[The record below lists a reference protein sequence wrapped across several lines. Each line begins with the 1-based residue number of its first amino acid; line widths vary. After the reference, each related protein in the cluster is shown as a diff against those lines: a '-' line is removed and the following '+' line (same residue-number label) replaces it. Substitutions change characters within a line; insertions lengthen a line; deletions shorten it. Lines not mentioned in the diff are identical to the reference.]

1 MEKKVILI
9 SEQDLKDNSNIELNN
24 DTKILSLSILDTQ
37 KLYLKPILGNSLFEE
52 VIDSVYQSATNDGF
66 VISNKIKN
74 LLEVIRPYLIHA
86 VIVDYLITNNYKLT
100 NKGVLKLNDTSA
112 SNVSPSELEYAKN
125 YYDSKMT
132 AYKAALIGYLKDN
145 NLTTRKADK
154 DITTDVIGWYL
165 PGLNQCN

>member
-9 SEQDLKDNSNIELNN
+9 SEQDLKDSSNIELNN
-24 DTKILSLSILDTQ
+24 DNKILSFSIQDTQ
-37 KLYLKPILGNSLFEE
+37 NLYLKPILGKELFEE
-52 VIDSVYQSATNDGF
+52 VIDSIYQAATDDTF
-66 VISNKIKN
+66 TISDEIKN
-74 LLEVIRPYLIHA
+74 LLDVIKPYLIHA

-100 NKGVLKLNDTSA
+100 NKGILKLNDTSA
-112 SNVSPSELEYAKN
+112 SNVNPSELEYTKN
-125 YYDSKMT
+125 YYDNKMT